1 VACATA
7 CSSGGSAARR
17 PDQGRHDADTTS
29 GPPAHIIAVVTNQ
42 EKISVMSTRERHGDA
57 APGAPVNRRN
67 PWIWVSAAL
76 GLIAAS
82 LLIWGLNTKSDLDD
96 AEKDVAQLQAK
107 ISEGKQ
113 TGSAA
118 TASYKSA
125 YDDLHKQLG
134 TTQEDLATTEKDLE
148 QAEQNAA
155 QAEKDAAA
163 ASQEVAQAGNQTDK
177 ANAEAKQAQ
186 AEAQAA
192 ESKATVTAECAKAYL
207 SSLGALFEGDNPSA
221 QASAVGEDLKSVTD
235 SCKKALAGP

>member
-1 VACATA
+1 MSTPEPH
-7 CSSGGSAARR
+7 R
-17 PDQGRHDADTTS
+17 DTTP
-29 GPPAHIIAVVTNQ
+29 GEAVNQ
-42 EKISVMSTRERHGDA
+42 
-57 APGAPVNRRN
+57 RRN

-76 GLIAAS
+76 GLIAVG

-96 AEKDVAQLQAK
+96 ARKDVDRLEAQ
-107 ISEGKQ
+107 ISQGKQ
-113 TGSAA
+113 TGSTAA
-118 TASYKSA
+118 ASYESA
-125 YDDLHKQLG
+125 YDDLQKQLG

-148 QAEQNAA
+148 QAEQDAA

-207 SSLGALFEGDNPSA
+207 VEPGC
-221 QASAVGEDLKSVTD
+221 AVRRRQPQRTGVSGWRRSQEHH
-235 SCKKALAGP
+235 

>member
-1 VACATA
+1 MA
-7 CSSGGSAARR
+7 CSSSGSVARP
-17 PDQGRHDADTTS
+17 PDQRRQDADTIS
-29 GPPAHIIAVVTNQ
+29 GPPARIIAGTTKR
-42 EKISVMSTRERHGDA
+42 EKIPVMSTPEPHRDA
-57 APGAPVNRRN
+57 TSDEAINRRRN

-76 GLIAAS
+76 GLIAVG

-96 AEKDVAQLQAK
+96 ARKDVDQLEAQ
-107 ISEGKQ
+107 ISQGKQ

-118 TASYKSA
+118 AASYESA
-125 YDDLHKQLG
+125 YNDLQQQLG

-148 QAEQNAA
+148 QAEQDAA
-155 QAEKDAAA
+155 QADKDAAA
-163 ASQEVAQAGNQTDK
+163 AKQEVAQAGNQTDK

-221 QASAVGEDLKSVTD
+221 QASAVGEDLKSITD